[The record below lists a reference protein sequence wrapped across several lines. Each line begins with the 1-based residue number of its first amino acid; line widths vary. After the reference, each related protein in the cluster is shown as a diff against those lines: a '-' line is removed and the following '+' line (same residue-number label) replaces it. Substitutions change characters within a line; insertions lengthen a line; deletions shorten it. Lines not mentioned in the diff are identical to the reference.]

1 MLLISG
7 TAEVELAWAQGRL
20 ATDDHR
26 LTSVHG
32 DAMVFSRIKHLVC
45 YTHNF
50 CFPVLLTCVIFFL
63 TFIKSTVHWR
73 RSRMWRGQVPQIW
86 SGGANIDA
94 PQSFCLYDTFIFLY
108 NAAISFSLESYS
120 AGDTELET
128 YSWVWR
134 ETDQGNPLK
143 CIHTHSTPRLFDA
156 PVPWALVLGPL
167 TLKWIHVYGILYVAP
182 FACSLMHVRVVV
194 GCFFLKI
201 YCIIEEYFYWSSAK
215 YVH

>member
-45 YTHNF
+45 YTHSF

-143 CIHTHSTPRLFDA
+143 CIHFMHTRRRGSSMLLCLGHSCLDPWRWNGSMSTVYYTLRHL
-156 PVPWALVLGPL
+156 PVHLCTSVLSLV
-167 TLKWIHVYGILYVAP
+167 V
-182 FACSLMHVRVVV
+182 
-194 GCFFLKI
+194 FF
-201 YCIIEEYFYWSSAK
+201 
-215 YVH
+215 